1 MADDGDLAGAL
12 RQTDALPPAGRDALA
27 DWRAC
32 AQRRINI
39 GWLVAGLRAGAYATR
54 PRPRPPGR

>member
-12 RQTDALPPAGRDALA
+12 RQTDALA

-39 GWLVAGLRAGAYATR
+39 GWLVAGLRARAHATR
-54 PRPRPPGR
+54 TRPRPPGR